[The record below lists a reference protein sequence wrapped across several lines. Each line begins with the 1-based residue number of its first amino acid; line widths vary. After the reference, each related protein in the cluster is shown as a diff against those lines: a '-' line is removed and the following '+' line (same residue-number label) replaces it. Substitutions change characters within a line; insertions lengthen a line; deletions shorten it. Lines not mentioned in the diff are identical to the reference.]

1 MNFENQLNSDGFVIF
16 RDILDPSPGNDFIS
30 EKKVNYAMA
39 TDYIDNYMMREVN
52 RVTGWDSVYTKYRI
66 SNNNNSTDASLFH
79 RDIIT
84 NTNKSDL
91 PPVFT
96 CLTYFDKTTME
107 LIPGSHKKLKM
118 THSDSCK
125 MYMKKIQLSMNP
137 GDVLVFYSTL
147 LHRGIFTEN
156 LPNRR
161 LIQVFEVFPSID
173 DFETYSDK
181 IHHIL
186 GNDSY
191 NEQMISFAKNKILNG
206 IMNYYGYLNSSTGYG
221 AVDYDYDYLS
231 SESRCGR
238 LDIEEGT
245 FQDSNKYILRKPNR
259 VIDTD
264 EHNKIVYNMF
274 YKKIIIYIIITFI
287 LTCFISYFIY
297 NSVARKQV

>member
-1 MNFENQLNSDGFVIF
+1 
-16 RDILDPSPGNDFIS
+16 
-30 EKKVNYAMA
+30 
-39 TDYIDNYMMREVN
+39 
-52 RVTGWDSVYTKYRI
+52 
-66 SNNNNSTDASLFH
+66 
-79 RDIIT
+79 
-84 NTNKSDL
+84 
-91 PPVFT
+91 
-96 CLTYFDKTTME
+96 
-107 LIPGSHKKLKM
+107 
-118 THSDSCK
+118 
-125 MYMKKIQLSMNP
+125 MKKIQLSMNP

-173 DFETYSDK
+173 EFETYSDK

-221 AVDYDYDYLS
+221 VVDDEYDYLS

-274 YKKIIIYIIITFI
+274 YKKIIIYLIITFI
-287 LTCFISYFIY
+287 LLCFISYFIY